1 MATQERGQEFR
12 VMITGIVEYDDHSA
26 PRRLLAQQ
34 SLEEVLKRYG
44 VEDRAHHAYK
54 LTGAQADGAE
64 ASHGLASRRMLQDG
78 IFDFRR
84 YPHAAARAM
93 LLEVAFIQA
102 PQFDVV
108 AASQAMEFFLQPR
121 LSADQIERLG
131 AAACAAESPF
141 VGTVADIAAHP
152 GPPRSADADA
162 RTRPARP
169 RAWQPN
175 RSRAGSCADRPATD
189 ANPWPPASAVAPLAR
204 LPEVRLNHLFRS
216 GSPSA
221 VRSCRSRQ
229 TVRRPRGRIA
239 QRSPVAIHAID
250 GRNAT
255 PRYARSPAE
264 PLFALPRHPRSVV
277 CASPFSQ
284 R

>member
-64 ASHGLASRRMLQDG
+64 ASHGLASRRMLHDG

-108 AASQAMEFFLQPR
+108 AASQAMEFFYSRDFQRIRLSDLGPRLAQPKAHLSEQSLTLPHTQVHPVAPTQMLGQDRPVPERGSQTEVARGLAQIALQPTP
-121 LSADQIERLG
+121 I
-131 AAACAAESPF
+131 
-141 VGTVADIAAHP
+141 P
-152 GPPRSADADA
+152 GLQRPRS
-162 RTRPARP
+162 
-169 RAWQPN
+169 
-175 RSRAGSCADRPATD
+175 
-189 ANPWPPASAVAPLAR
+189 
-204 LPEVRLNHLFRS
+204 
-216 GSPSA
+216 
-221 VRSCRSRQ
+221 
-229 TVRRPRGRIA
+229 
-239 QRSPVAIHAID
+239 
-250 GRNAT
+250 
-255 PRYARSPAE
+255 
-264 PLFALPRHPRSVV
+264 PRSLAFPKCV
-277 CASPFSQ
+277 
-284 R
+284 